1 MINDN
6 RTCRLLTVIWK
17 PGLTVTSLATKTQ
30 LLETLHFPQHNRS
43 RKRNRQKFNSNRTTF
58 LQDHGSSDLH
68 YLIMPLLYTFYILLN
83 ITGNSSHKFEAWYC
97 ACVYKAISANYFK
110 AEDQFFVAT
119 FKLILFILD
128 SSITVVL

>member
-1 MINDN
+1 M
-6 RTCRLLTVIWK
+6 
-17 PGLTVTSLATKTQ
+17 TSLATKTQ

-58 LQDHGSSDLH
+58 LQDQGSSDLH

-110 AEDQFFVAT
+110 AEDQD
-119 FKLILFILD
+119 LFYLYWIAPL
-128 SSITVVL
+128 L